1 MRRSLALVIG
11 FACGGVASMAVAD
24 DACDAARPAD
34 EHRACLEAQ
43 AAKAGAELDTMQ
55 ARMKARIALW
65 DQEDPARI
73 RRAQTLFDDDIAAYR
88 RHRETHCAFMADSA
102 SREVADAT
110 RLRCEIAMDAARTS
124 MLQGELAGFDLGD

>member
-1 MRRSLALVIG
+1 
-11 FACGGVASMAVAD
+11 MAVAD

-65 DQEDPARI
+65 DQEDPSRI
-73 RRAQTLFDDDIAAYR
+73 RRAQVLFDDDIAAYR
-88 RHRETHCAFMADSA
+88 RHRETHCAFMAASA